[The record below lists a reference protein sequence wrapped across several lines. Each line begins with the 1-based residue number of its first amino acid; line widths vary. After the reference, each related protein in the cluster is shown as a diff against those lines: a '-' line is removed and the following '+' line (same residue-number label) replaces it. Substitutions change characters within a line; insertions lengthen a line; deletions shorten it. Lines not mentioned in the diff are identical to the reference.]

1 MICDVIADFIEYY
14 ETLRMVNAKS
24 IRIIFAG
31 CYWNR
36 KLYKIRAA
44 SEIYLLKKLHQEI
57 K

>member
-1 MICDVIADFIEYY
+1 MICDVVADFIEYY

-24 IRIIFAG
+24 IRIIFSG
-31 CYWNR
+31 YWNR

-44 SEIYLLKKLHQEI
+44 SEIYLLKKLHQDI